1 MTSKISCFDGAL
13 FRRALKKT
21 APVWSLFALYEL
33 LLPFGLLS
41 NAQHFDRYSM
51 EFACYQTRSILETG
65 VTGASVVACIYGG
78 ILAWALFSW
87 LFRANSAYFH
97 AALPIRRETLFLT
110 NYLTG
115 LLLCAVPALLSA
127 LGTGLFGL
135 LAADRAS
142 ISAVAGS
149 VLLPALQAA
158 GATLLGFV
166 CFFSFGVL
174 VCTVIGQTAAVL
186 IVYTIANFA
195 AYVLASIVQLL
206 LCAFVYGM
214 PRSQTDALTRIAIR
228 MSPVLGLMDGG
239 FRVKTDYALLAST
252 GYYVDTDP
260 RLVGWVY
267 LGLLAA
273 VGVLFAVCAFFLLKT
288 REMERSGDV
297 IAVGWLR
304 PVALYVFT
312 IGCALVLG
320 ELMLTLFPSSTSNN
334 FWYVLLFLIL
344 GAFIGYFFAQMLLQ
358 KTIRVFKTGW
368 LGYGACCLVL
378 ILAFGTAKFD
388 LFGYSCRLPA
398 RAEIAAAGL
407 TVSQYDSSTYTT
419 DDAAFISD
427 VLALHT
433 ALVEEKSAQE
443 ARRSALTLGTDMTQ
457 AFYITYR
464 MTDGS
469 VLQRYYDIVY
479 TDAELEQPDSL
490 IARFESLYN
499 SPTGVR
505 VRTGFDKPY
514 TQENILGCTVT
525 YNSTGQSTILAA
537 QDAWKLYTACVQD
550 IDNGRLGAEDV
561 RFNAKE
567 AMKDSDFTPL
577 WLQFTVETGRGTQT
591 LYVDAIPLTASSTVA
606 ALTGL
611 GFDVYWPGAEG

>member
-1 MTSKISCFDGAL
+1 MTSRISCFDGAL
-13 FRRALKKT
+13 FRRALKRT
-21 APVWSLFALYEL
+21 APVWGLFALYEL
-33 LLPFGLLS
+33 LLPFQLLS
-41 NAQHFDRYSM
+41 NAQHYDRYSM
-51 EFACYQTRSILETG
+51 EFACYQTRRILETG

-127 LGTGLFGL
+127 LGTGLAGL
-135 LAADRAS
+135 FTAERAS
-142 ISAVAGS
+142 AAITAGIF
-149 VLLPALQAA
+149 LPALQAA

-195 AYVLASIVQLL
+195 AYVLASIVQTL
-206 LCAFVYGM
+206 LCSFVYGM

-228 MSPVLGLMDGG
+228 MSPVLGLLDGG
-239 FRVKTDYALLAST
+239 FRVKTDHVLLSST

-273 VGVLFAVCAFFLLKT
+273 AGVLFAVCAFFLLKT

-320 ELMLTLFPSSTSNN
+320 ELMLTLFPSGTSNN

-358 KTIRVFKTGW
+358 KTVRVFKTGW
-368 LGYGACCLVL
+368 IGYGACCLVL
-378 ILAFGTAKFD
+378 ILAFGAAKFD
-388 LFGYSCRLPA
+388 LFGYARRLPA

-407 TVSQYDSSTYTT
+407 TMSQYDGAAYTT
-419 DDAAFISD
+419 DDADFISD

-433 ALVEEKSAQE
+433 TLVEEKSAQE

-457 AFYITYR
+457 SFYITYR
-464 MTDGS
+464 MADGS
-469 VLQRYYDIVY
+469 TLQRYYDIVY

-490 IARFESLYN
+490 ITRFDSIYN

-537 QDAWKLYTACVQD
+537 NDAWKLYTACVQD
-550 IDNGRLGAEDV
+550 IDNGLLGAEDV
-561 RFNAKE
+561 RFSAKE
-567 AMKDSDFTPL
+567 AMNNGDFTPL
-577 WLQFTVETGRGTQT
+577 WLQFTVETGSGTQT
-591 LYVDAIPLTASSTVA
+591 LYVDAIPLTATDTVA
-606 ALTGL
+606 ALTAL

>member
-1 MTSKISCFDGAL
+1 MTSRISCFDGAI

-21 APVWSLFALYEL
+21 APVWGLFALYEL
-33 LLPFGLLS
+33 LLPFQLLS
-41 NAQHFDRYSM
+41 NAQHYNPYSM
-51 EFACYQTRSILETG
+51 EFACHQTRRILETG

-78 ILAWALFSW
+78 ILAWALFAW
-87 LFRANSAYFH
+87 LFRANAAYFY
-97 AALPIRRETLFLT
+97 AGLPIRRETLFLT

-115 LLLCAVPALLSA
+115 LLLCAAPALLSA
-127 LGTGLFGL
+127 LGTGLAGL

-142 ISAVAGS
+142 ISTVAAS

-158 GATLLGFV
+158 GATMLGFV

-195 AYVLASIVQLL
+195 AYVLASIVRSL
-206 LCAFVYGM
+206 LCSFVYGM
-214 PRSQTDALTRIAIR
+214 PSSQTDALARVAIH
-228 MSPVLGLMDGG
+228 MSPVLGLLDGG
-239 FRVKTDYALLAST
+239 FRVRTDYTLLAST
-252 GYYVDTDP
+252 GTYVDTDP
-260 RLVGWVY
+260 RLVGWTY

-273 VGVLFAVCAFFLLKT
+273 AGVLFAVCAFFLLKT

-320 ELMLTLFPSSTSNN
+320 ELMLTLFPSSTSDN

-358 KTIRVFKTGW
+358 KTVRVFKSGW

-378 ILAFGTAKFD
+378 ILAFGAAKFD
-388 LFGYSCRLPA
+388 LFGYSRRLPA

-407 TVSQYDSSTYTT
+407 TVSQYDGGVYTT
-419 DDAAFISD
+419 DDADFISD

-464 MTDGS
+464 LTDGS
-469 VLQRYYDIVY
+469 TLQRYYNIVY
-479 TDAELEQPDSL
+479 TDAEAEQPESL
-490 IARFESLYN
+490 ITRFASIYN

-525 YNSTGQSTILAA
+525 SSETGQATILAA
-537 QDAWKLYTACVQD
+537 KDAWKLYTACVQD

-561 RFNAKE
+561 RFDAKE
-567 AMKDSDFTPL
+567 TVSGSNFTPL
-577 WLQFTVETGRGTQT
+577 WLQFTVETGRGTQM
-591 LYVDAIPLTASSTVA
+591 LYVDAIPLTASDTVA

-611 GFDVYWPGAEG
+611 GFNVYWSGALG